1 MTEPD
6 GTTKA
11 LAAAVGADAVIGELR
26 RKIANERG
34 QIASEIRGF
43 HGKQKVAGPDP
54 FFRWNHPESTAQ
66 QLGHHLRAAL
76 RLQAE
81 LAALD
86 PSEPAPSPTEEARDV
101 FQALTSGPRGRE
113 ARGWLAGRWDSC
125 RKVGQEKVAGSGRSI
140 AWVHEQS
147 RKRAQG
153 FEHSQARLKEYLEE
167 KRKYEGWLSTIGFD
181 PAAWPAKAAAV
192 IAAAGGVGH
201 VVACVRAAWQVAGKW
216 PEADGSFALLAAARA
231 ELAACTAKL
240 AGVDARSR
248 RAAARRAERD
258 AAAALVEAT
267 LRSLTGRREAHAR
280 SLVGRAARAD
290 AGGVAELTALAAA
303 CPDAFPEGFATAFD
317 CLTPSDEQLVGAL
330 EVLLTGA

>member
-43 HGKQKVAGPDP
+43 HGKQKVSGPDP
-54 FFRWNHPESTAQ
+54 TSRWAHPKSTLESI
-66 QLGHHLRAAL
+66 GPHFRAAL

-86 PSEPAPSPTEEARDV
+86 PSEPAPRPTEEARDV

-113 ARGWLAGRWDSC
+113 ARGWLAGRWDSY

-181 PAAWPAKAAAV
+181 PAAWPAQAAAV
-192 IAAAGGVGH
+192 IEAAGGVGH

-216 PEADGSFALLAAARA
+216 LEADGSFALLAAARE

-248 RAAARRAERD
+248 LAAARRAERD

-267 LRSLTGRREAHAR
+267 LRSLTGRRAAHAR

-317 CLTPSDEQLVGAL
+317 CLAPSDDQLVGAL
-330 EVLLTGA
+330 EVSLTGA